1 MAVKMIMPPPES
13 SNTLLQFLQRIH
25 PRSCLS
31 SACLKS
37 MPFEE
42 DEEEMYSIQRLPY
55 LIKAI
60 SVTDLAMMDD
70 DQLHLSETAA
80 ERRFKALETLYAFT
94 GKKDL
99 RLVLILFRPE
109 LHETVLTNLFCT
121 SLMLNNLFWKVC
133 Q

>member
-1 MAVKMIMPPPES
+1 
-13 SNTLLQFLQRIH
+13 
-25 PRSCLS
+25 
-31 SACLKS
+31 

-121 SLMLNNLFWKVC
+121 SLL
-133 Q
+133 